1 MKQVSRPVLAAAI
14 ALALT
19 AAGCDKLGDK
29 AAADKAGATP
39 EAAAG
44 SDAKAENA
52 IPGLETKK
60 QQVSYMVGMS
70 IGKSLEGIKEEIDLD
85 MVEKA
90 MRTMVAGEK
99 PLMDEKQAQEIGAA
113 FQQEM
118 QIKQIA
124 KAAAEGKKN
133 LEEGA
138 AFLAGNAKKP
148 GVQTTPSGLQYQ
160 VVSEGTGPKP
170 KADDV
175 VRVHYKGTMLDGE
188 TFDSSYDRGEPA
200 TFPLAAVVP
209 GWQEGLQLMPV
220 GSKFKLWVPGKLGY
234 GDKVPPGAPIGPNE
248 TLVFDVELLEIV
260 KAEAK

>member
-29 AAADKAGATP
+29 TATDTSDAAAETATATDAKADKAIA
-39 EAAAG
+39 
-44 SDAKAENA
+44 
-52 IPGLETKK
+52 GLETKK

-70 IGKSLEGIKEEIDLD
+70 IGKNLEGIKDEIDVD
-85 MVEKA
+85 VVEKA
-90 MRTMVAGEK
+90 MRTMIAGEK
-99 PLMDEKQAQEIGAA
+99 PLMDEKQAQEVGAA

-138 AFLAGNAKKP
+138 AFLADNAKKP

-160 VVSEGTGPKP
+160 MVSEGTGPKP

-175 VRVHYKGTMLDGE
+175 VRVHYKGALLDGE

-209 GWQEGLQLMPV
+209 GWQEGIQLMPV

-234 GDKVPPGAPIGPNE
+234 GDKVPPGAPIGPNA

-260 KAEAK
+260 KPEEQ